1 MFGLGVKAMHCA
13 WNVHANVVEGHATL
27 SSRFMER

>member
-1 MFGLGVKAMHCA
+1 MFGLGVKEMH
-13 WNVHANVVEGHATL
+13 WNVHANVVEGHAML